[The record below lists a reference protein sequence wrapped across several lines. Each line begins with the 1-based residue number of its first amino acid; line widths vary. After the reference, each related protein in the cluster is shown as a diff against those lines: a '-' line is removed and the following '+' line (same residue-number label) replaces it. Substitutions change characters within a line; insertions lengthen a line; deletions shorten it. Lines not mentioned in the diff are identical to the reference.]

1 MIVRFGIVAGI
12 LGMSPWAWA
21 QEQKKAEPSARLGLE
36 LRFDWDATSVE
47 WEKEDQDHENSR
59 SEKFVAASPL
69 INVFGTLSEN
79 TSYRIRYNLQS
90 DFTGASAGSDGLPSG
105 IHYLYVTHKIND
117 QLSLQVGKQFVLT
130 GSWEFNY
137 SIAQLYHYSATFLK
151 APSLFETGAQLGWNV
166 AGQFFALQLLNS
178 VPESSRKQSNEMIKV
193 LAWYGNFGDGAI
205 QPIVSYAIFPRPRD
219 KVGSIRDD
227 KTETTEW
234 SYGTRINQG
243 PWEYELVGGSVRSS
257 DYTAY
262 RDDGTGVVSEVRTPS
277 DAWQL
282 IYGLVRYK
290 VADPRIEPFLKI
302 TQDEGKTSGEKS
314 HSFTRGSIG
323 LEYFPESSP
332 LRYHLVHVRQR
343 DRYLAFSRDGVLQQA
358 ANERR
363 QSSVLLGTGANF

>member
-1 MIVRFGIVAGI
+1 MIVRFAIALGI
-12 LGMSPWAWA
+12 LGISPWAWA
-21 QEQKKAEPSARLGLE
+21 QEQKKEEPSAKLGLE

-47 WEKEDQDHENSR
+47 WEKEDTDHQNSL

-79 TSYRIRYNLQS
+79 TSYRVRYALQS
-90 DFTGASAGSDGLPSG
+90 DFTAESAGSDGLPAG

-130 GSWEFNY
+130 GSWEYNY

-151 APSLFETGAQLGWNV
+151 GPSLFETGAQVGWNV

-178 VPESSRKQSNEMIKV
+178 VPESSRKRSDELIKV
-193 LAWYGNFGDGAI
+193 LAWYGNFGNGAI

-219 KVGSIRDD
+219 KVGSVRDD
-227 KTETTEW
+227 KAETQEW

-243 PWEYELVGGSVRSS
+243 PWEYELVGGNLRSS

-262 RDDGTGVVSEVRTPS
+262 RDDGSGTVTEVSTAAE
-277 DAWQL
+277 AWQL

-290 VADPRIEPFLKI
+290 FADPRIEPFLKI
-302 TQDEGKTSGEKS
+302 TQDEGKTAGERS

-323 LEYFPESSP
+323 LEYFPENSP

-343 DRYLAFSRDGVLQQA
+343 DRYLAYSRGGVPQQD

-363 QSSVLLGTGANF
+363 QSTVLLGTGANF